1 MARSKR
7 RTAQAE
13 FGSRVRQRRLEVGL
27 TQEDLAEQAEMHVTY
42 LGGIERGVRNPALQ
56 KILLIAAAVEIDPAE
71 LVRGLRP

>member
-1 MARSKR
+1 MARSRR
-7 RTAQAE
+7 RTAQSE

-27 TQEDLAEQAEMHVTY
+27 TQEDLAEQAELHVTY

-56 KILLIAAAVEIDPAE
+56 KILLLAVALDIDPGE